1 VRAAGEVAQLGQGN
15 GDLVAGLGQQCVG
28 VGVPRDRYGEDEVL
42 EGPLRDAIVD
52 GWLAGAPPDLANA
65 HIEQERR
72 AARRP

>member
-1 VRAAGEVAQLGQGN
+1 
-15 GDLVAGLGQQCVG
+15 
-28 VGVPRDRYGEDEVL
+28 VL